1 VLLDLA
7 QRPDRPKFQQLKN
20 AESTASVG
28 ATRVGSGVYL
38 GSRPSYAD
46 SQNDE
51 GVVLEGV
58 TEGSPAEKAGLKG
71 GDRIIRF
78 AGKDVK
84 NIEGYME
91 AMSGSKPGDSVEI
104 VVVRDGKDVTVK
116 ATLGTR
122 PSRSSQN

>member
-1 VLLDLA
+1 
-7 QRPDRPKFQQLKN
+7 
-20 AESTASVG
+20 VG

-38 GSRPSYAD
+38 GSRPSYAE